1 MRIGTRPD
9 TMIGQADIPSTVLD
23 LLGIGTGSNSFAPI
37 LRGIDQS
44 GYEEC
49 QVLVQPYGERTIS
62 VTKDR
67 MKYTYELSSGTL
79 TRSDLSRSLLDENPV
94 VVAKGVS
101 YDRFNTENGCRRYQS
116 KDAILAR

>member
-9 TMIGQADIPSTVLD
+9 TMIGQTDIPSTVLD

-37 LRGIDQS
+37 LRGVDHS

-49 QVLVQPYGERTIS
+49 QILVQPYGERAIS

-67 MKYTYELSSGTL
+67 TKYTYELSSGTL
-79 TRSDLSRSLLDENPV
+79 TRSDLSRSLLDENPS
-94 VVAKGVS
+94 VVAKGMS
-101 YDRFNTENGCRRYQS
+101 YDRFNAEYGCRRYQS